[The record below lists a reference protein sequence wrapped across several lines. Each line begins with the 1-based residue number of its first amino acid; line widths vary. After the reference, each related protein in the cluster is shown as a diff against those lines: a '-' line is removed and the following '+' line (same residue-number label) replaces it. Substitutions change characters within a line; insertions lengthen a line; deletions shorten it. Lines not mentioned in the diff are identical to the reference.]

1 MSRVAGH
8 NVRMQ
13 TLFTGHSVKPDT
25 CQLSH
30 ALEPCNASGGRP
42 AWADWLH
49 GRSCTPGRRSTW
61 PAPQAA
67 PLAITR
73 HGHIYVRLITYMNT
87 EHCHDIHSPRSPSSP
102 YAHLCGKHARALWS
116 PCLGRSVASALVHAR
131 PTIGSPSA
139 ASCAACRYAALAMAA
154 AWMHDAVT
162 P

>member
-8 NVRMQ
+8 NARMQ
-13 TLFTGHSVKPDT
+13 TLFTGHSVKPDR
-25 CQLSH
+25 CRPSC
-30 ALEPCNASGGRP
+30 ALEPCNASGGRS
-42 AWADWLH
+42 AWADGLY

-61 PAPQAA
+61 PAPPAA
-67 PLAITR
+67 PLTVMR
-73 HGHIYVRLITYMNT
+73 NGHIAMTYT
-87 EHCHDIHSPRSPSSP
+87 SLALLSSP

-116 PCLGRSVASALVHAR
+116 PCLGRSVASAQVHAR

-154 AWMHDAVT
+154 AWMHNALT